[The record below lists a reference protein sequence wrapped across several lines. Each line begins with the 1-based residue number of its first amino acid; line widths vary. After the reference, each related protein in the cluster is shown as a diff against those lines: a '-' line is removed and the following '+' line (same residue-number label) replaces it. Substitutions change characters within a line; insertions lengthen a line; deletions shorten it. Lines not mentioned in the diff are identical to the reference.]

1 MFSRLS
7 RRRGLELEALGS
19 ILICMVMLADRFL
32 FTLQD
37 GFILAMAILSAVFL
51 TIAIRVVKHADENA
65 EKHD

>member
-7 RRRGLELEALGS
+7 RRRGLQLEALGS
-19 ILICMVMLADRFL
+19 ILICTVMLADRFL

-51 TIAIRVVKHADENA
+51 TIGIRVVKHADENA
-65 EKHD
+65 ENHD